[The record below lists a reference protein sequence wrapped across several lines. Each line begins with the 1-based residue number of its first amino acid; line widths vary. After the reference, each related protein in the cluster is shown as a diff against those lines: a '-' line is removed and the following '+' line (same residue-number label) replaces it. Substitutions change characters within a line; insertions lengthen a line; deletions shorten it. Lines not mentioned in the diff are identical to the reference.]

1 MLFKIVQEYCL
12 VGGLCCLKYKVFLSS
27 DIIKSFGDDQ
37 GNESRPVTVYTITL
51 CSHPL
56 HIPQFTDYINLFE

>member
-1 MLFKIVQEYCL
+1 MLFKIVQEYGL
-12 VGGLCCLKYKVFLSS
+12 VGGLCCLKYASPFS

-37 GNESRPVTVYTITL
+37 DAKSRPVTVYTITL